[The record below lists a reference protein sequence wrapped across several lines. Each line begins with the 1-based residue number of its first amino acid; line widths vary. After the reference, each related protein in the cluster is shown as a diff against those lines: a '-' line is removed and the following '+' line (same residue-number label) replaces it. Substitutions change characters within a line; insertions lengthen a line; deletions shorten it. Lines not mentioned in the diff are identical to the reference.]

1 MEPSLEN
8 GDFQVWMQ
16 PKIDLKTGKL
26 CGAEALSR
34 WMNNGTVCFYPDE
47 FIPIFETNGFITS
60 LDLYVLETVCKNIAQ
75 WENMGWND
83 MVRISM
89 NLSVM
94 DIMRDGVVDS
104 IKRIVNRYH
113 VDYKLLEFEL
123 TETGYFRNFNT
134 AAYVMKQLQD
144 SGFFTSVDDF
154 GSGYS
159 VMNMLVNMSA
169 NVIKIDRAF
178 MINSI
183 KTKAGGMLLE
193 RIIGIVHELGYR
205 VLCEGIETQEQLDLL
220 RDMGCDEGQG
230 YLFAKPMPLNE
241 YFNKYRKL

>member
-1 MEPSLEN
+1 
-8 GDFQVWMQ
+8 
-16 PKIDLKTGKL
+16 
-26 CGAEALSR
+26 
-34 WMNNGTVCFYPDE
+34 
-47 FIPIFETNGFITS
+47 
-60 LDLYVLETVCKNIAQ
+60 
-75 WENMGWND
+75 
-83 MVRISM
+83 
-89 NLSVM
+89 
-94 DIMRDGVVDS
+94 
-104 IKRIVNRYH
+104 
-113 VDYKLLEFEL
+113 
-123 TETGYFRNFNT
+123 
-134 AAYVMKQLQD
+134 MKQLQD